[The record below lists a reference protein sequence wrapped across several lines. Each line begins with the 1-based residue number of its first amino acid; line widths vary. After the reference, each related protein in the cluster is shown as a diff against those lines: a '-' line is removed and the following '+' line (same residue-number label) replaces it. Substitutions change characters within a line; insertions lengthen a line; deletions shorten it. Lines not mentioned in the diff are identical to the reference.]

1 MALASVDLLAGVVAA
16 WPASFGRLHAL
27 GVDDCTRRTGL
38 TPRPFTIEHNQCVI
52 NLREAVFVTELR
64 KPAIDRA
71 PRRQIARQQ
80 APRAARSHHIE
91 DPVDDLAHRP
101 SAWSA
106 RGIRRRKVGPD
117 HAPFLI
123 GHVGLVSARLAN
135 MLLAGGWGPHG
146 GSGVGLSNPLES
158 HSTPATQPISKRP
171 LSRMP
176 LEVDVNGI
184 GSGEMIQISKPPN

>member
-1 MALASVDLLAGVVAA
+1 MALASVDLLVAIVAA

-27 GVDDCTRRTGL
+27 GVDDCTRRTAL
-38 TPRPFTIEHNQCVI
+38 TPGPFTIEHDQCVI
-52 NLREAVFVTELR
+52 DLREAIFITELR

-71 PRRQIARQQ
+71 PRRQVARQQ
-80 APRAARSHHIE
+80 APRAAGPHHIE

-101 SAWSA
+101 NAWPA
-106 RGIRRRKVGPD
+106 RDVRRRQVRLD

-146 GSGVGLSNPLES
+146 GSGVGLS
-158 HSTPATQPISKRP
+158 
-171 LSRMP
+171 
-176 LEVDVNGI
+176 
-184 GSGEMIQISKPPN
+184 